1 MIENTDGS
9 AGATDDDAWR
19 PRSLRARPP
28 EWLPRP
34 VKVVILATVLV
45 AHWLALAWWLP
56 RMANPRPAADEET
69 ALLVDFIR
77 DPPAAGLV
85 EPEMVTVPKTRATPV
100 SPRVV
105 TRKPRK
111 PRVDTPLQAL
121 PLPAGK
127 GKPSLELYG
136 SDGRLKV
143 PDDMLDQI
151 DRKFGDKRT
160 FSYQIPRMDDAQK
173 AFYRNPPITYEKTR
187 FDEYWKPNKDLL
199 TGLLEKM
206 VEKTTKQIK
215 IPVPGRPDSKMVCTI
230 SLLALGGGCGVLT
243 NGSDYVGPLDDP
255 NTLSPEEDRQC
266 KAWWEQIVGATTQ
279 DAWRRTRKLYETDC
293 RKPRERVP
301 AG

>member
-1 MIENTDGS
+1 MIEKTDE
-9 AGATDDDAWR
+9 GADVVGDDTWR
-19 PRSLRARPP
+19 PKSLRVQAPD
-28 EWLPRP
+28 WLPRP
-34 VKVVILATVLV
+34 VKLAILATVLV

-56 RMANPRPAADEET
+56 RMANPRHAADDDT
-69 ALLVDFIR
+69 ALLVEFIS
-77 DPPAAGLV
+77 DPPPPELV
-85 EPEMVTVPKTRATPV
+85 QPEPQPVPASTPTPV
-100 SPRVV
+100 KPRAQP
-105 TRKPRK
+105 RKPRK
-111 PRVDTPLQAL
+111 PQVDMALQAL
-121 PLPAGK
+121 PSPPAK
-127 GKPSLELYG
+127 GKPALELYG
-136 SDGRLKV
+136 TDGRIKV

-160 FSYQIPRMDDAQK
+160 FSYQIPRLDDAQK

-199 TGLLEKM
+199 SGLLEKM

-266 KAWWEQIVGATTQ
+266 KAWWDQIIGATTQ
-279 DAWRRTRKLYETDC
+279 DAWRKTRKLYEAEC
-293 RKPRERVP
+293 RKPLARVP